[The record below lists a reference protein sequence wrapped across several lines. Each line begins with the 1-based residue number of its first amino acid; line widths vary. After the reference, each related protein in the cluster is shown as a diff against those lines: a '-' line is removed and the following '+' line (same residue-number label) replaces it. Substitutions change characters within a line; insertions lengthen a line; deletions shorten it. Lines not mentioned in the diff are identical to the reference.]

1 MLFHVKQITIMFR
14 NKELDYSTNN
24 LRRIGKHNCTLLVR
38 LLPKIEMGWN
48 GNGLEMKMD
57 WNENEE

>member
-24 LRRIGKHNCTLLVR
+24 LRRIGKQNCTLMVR
-38 LLPKIEMGWN
+38 LLLEIKMRWN
-48 GNGLEMKMD
+48 GNRLEMKMG
-57 WNENEE
+57 WNKNKE

>member
-24 LRRIGKHNCTLLVR
+24 LRRIGKQNCILMVR
-38 LLPKIEMGWN
+38 LLPEIKMRWN
-48 GNGLEMKMD
+48 ENGLEMKMG